1 MTQWLPWLG
10 LDIEEIGPDYVKV
23 EYNPNRPDF
32 SSYAGIARA
41 IQGITELKLGLPE
54 YNVKRSNVII
64 NVDSSVA
71 SVRPFIVGAVIRGLK
86 LDRDAVKELMETQED
101 LHWAIG
107 RNRRK
112 ASIGIH
118 NLDKVE
124 PPFSYTTRDATFRFI
139 PLDKDAN
146 MSIKEILGKHEKGIG
161 FRHLVENTT
170 RYPIIVDRFDQ
181 VLSFPPIINGNLTR
195 VTEDTRNIFIDA
207 TGPEVGAIS
216 HSLNILVTAFA
227 DMGGTIESVS
237 VKYPDHVEATPNLEP
252 RKMELKLNHASRL
265 VGLQFS
271 EKEAMHCLQKARL
284 GVKKKSRNNF
294 EILVP
299 AYRVDV
305 MHEVDLIEDLVIG
318 YGYYRLN
325 PTVPSTMTIGQPH
338 ATEKIA
344 ETARHLM
351 TGFGFTEVV
360 NFILINE
367 ETHYQKM
374 LIEKGKPVKLA
385 NPVSLEYTMIRESL
399 LPGLMKNLMDNRHE
413 SFPQK
418 LFEIFD
424 VVKVDE
430 TTETKTRREL
440 HLGGVSSHPT
450 ACYTEI
456 KSVVEALLADLGI
469 TKWKICESSY
479 PSFILGRVAAIY
491 YEDREVG
498 KLGEMHPEV
507 LNNFELENPV
517 VAFEINLD
525 GIFRA
530 RPKV

>member
-1 MTQWLPWLG
+1 MMEWLPRLG

-41 IQGITELKLGLPE
+41 IQGIIELKLGLPR
-54 YNVKRSNVII
+54 YKVKRGNVTI

-71 SVRPFIVGAVIRGLK
+71 GVRPFIVGAVVRGLK
-86 LDRDAVKELMETQED
+86 LDQDAVKELMDMQED

-118 NLDKVE
+118 NLDKVK
-124 PPFSYTTRDATFRFI
+124 PPFSYTTRDASFRFI
-139 PLDKDAN
+139 PLDKNVD
-146 MSIKEILGKHEKGIG
+146 MSIKEILEKHEKGRE
-161 FRHLVENTT
+161 FRHLVENTA

-195 VTEDTRNIFIDA
+195 ITEDTRNIFIDV
-207 TGPEVGAIS
+207 TGPEVTAIT
-216 HSLNILVTAFA
+216 HSLNILVTTLA
-227 DMGGTIESVS
+227 DMGGTIESVTL
-237 VKYPDHVEATPNLEP
+237 KYPDHTEITPNLEP
-252 RKMELKLNHASRL
+252 RRMELKLNHASKL
-265 VGLQFS
+265 VGLKFS
-271 EKEAMHCLQKARL
+271 EKEAAHCLQKARL
-284 GVKKKSRNNF
+284 GVKKTGRNRF
-294 EILVP
+294 EIIVP

-318 YGYYRLN
+318 YGYYRLE
-325 PTVPSTMTIGQPH
+325 PKVPSTMTIGQPH
-338 ATEKIA
+338 AIEKIA
-344 ETARHLM
+344 ETVRQLM
-351 TGFGFTEVV
+351 IGFGFNEVV
-360 NFILINE
+360 NFILTNE
-367 ETHYQKM
+367 ETHYRKM
-374 LIEKGKPVKLA
+374 LVEEGEHVKLA
-385 NPVSLEYTMIRESL
+385 NPISLEYTMIRESL

-418 LFEIFD
+418 IFEIFD

-430 TTETKTRREL
+430 TAETKTRREL
-440 HLGGVSSHPT
+440 HVGGVSSHPT

-456 KSVVEALLADLGI
+456 KSVTEALLTNLGV
-469 TKWKICESSY
+469 TKWRICETSH
-479 PSFILGRVAAIY
+479 PSFIPGRVAAIY
-491 YEDREVG
+491 YEDQEVG
-498 KLGEMHPEV
+498 KLGEIHPEV

-525 GIFRA
+525 GIFGT
-530 RPKV
+530 KT

>member
-1 MTQWLPWLG
+1 
-10 LDIEEIGPDYVKV
+10 
-23 EYNPNRPDF
+23 
-32 SSYAGIARA
+32 
-41 IQGITELKLGLPE
+41 
-54 YNVKRSNVII
+54 
-64 NVDSSVA
+64 
-71 SVRPFIVGAVIRGLK
+71 
-86 LDRDAVKELMETQED
+86 METQED
-101 LHWAIG
+101 LHWAVG

-118 NLDKVE
+118 NLDRVK

-139 PLDKDAN
+139 PLDKDVD
-146 MSIKEILGKHEKGIG
+146 MSIKEILEKHEKGIE
-161 FRHLVENTT
+161 FCHLVENTT
-170 RYPIIVDRFDQ
+170 RYPIIVDRLDQ

-195 VTEDTRNIFIDA
+195 ITEDTRNIFIDV
-207 TGPEVGAIS
+207 TGPEVSAIS
-216 HSLNILVTAFA
+216 NCLNILVTAFA
-227 DMGGTIESVS
+227 DMGGTIESIS
-237 VKYPDHVEATPNLEP
+237 VKYPEYIKVTPNLEP

-271 EKEAMHCLQKARL
+271 EKEAAHCLRRARL
-284 GVKKKSRNNF
+284 GVQKKGRNYF

-318 YGYYRLN
+318 YGYYRLK

-344 ETARHLM
+344 ETVRHLI

-360 NFILINE
+360 NFILTNE
-367 ETHYQKM
+367 ETHYRKM
-374 LIEKGKPVKLA
+374 LIENGKPVKLA

-413 SFPQK
+413 SYPQK
-418 LFEIFD
+418 MFEIFD
-424 VVKVDE
+424 VVNIDE

-440 HLGGVSSHPT
+440 HLGGVLSHPT

-456 KSVVEALLADLGI
+456 KSVIEALLANLGV
-469 TKWKICESSY
+469 TKWRICESNY
-479 PSFILGRVAAIY
+479 PNFIPGRVAVIY

-498 KLGEMHPEV
+498 KLGEIHPAV

-517 VAFEINLD
+517 AAFEINLD

-530 RPKV
+530 KT